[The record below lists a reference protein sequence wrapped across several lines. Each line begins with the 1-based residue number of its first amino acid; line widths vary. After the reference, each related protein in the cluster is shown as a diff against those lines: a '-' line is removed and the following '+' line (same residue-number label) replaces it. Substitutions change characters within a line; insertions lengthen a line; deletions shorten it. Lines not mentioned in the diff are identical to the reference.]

1 VKTVLF
7 QTKLTQAEAQ
17 ILQTL
22 GGGVRAEGFRVAMT
36 WVSHFYNMGLR
47 DDQNLDFIGL
57 AVKLNPEITL
67 NWQDYQAHE
76 NASKTDLNA
85 LQDDFEGLGD
95 MGTPQ

>member
-1 VKTVLF
+1 MKTVLF
-7 QTKLTQAEAQ
+7 QTKLTPSEAQ
-17 ILQTL
+17 ILKTL

-57 AVKLNPEITL
+57 AVQVNPELTL

-76 NASKTDLNA
+76 NALKTDLNA
-85 LQDDFEGLGD
+85 LQDDFMGLDDAG
-95 MGTPQ
+95 

>member
-1 VKTVLF
+1 VKKILF
-7 QTKLTQAEAQ
+7 QTQLTPSEVE

-22 GGGVRAEGFRVAMT
+22 GNGVRAEGFRVAMG

-67 NWQDYQAHE
+67 NWQDYQALE

-85 LQDDFEGLGD
+85 LQAVFSGSDDSVEG
-95 MGTPQ
+95 

>member
-22 GGGVRAEGFRVAMT
+22 GNGVRAEGFRVAMT
-36 WVSHFYNMGLR
+36 WVSHFYNIGLR
-47 DDQNLDFIGL
+47 DDLNLDYVGL
-57 AVKLNPEITL
+57 AVRVNPEL
-67 NWQDYQAHE
+67 VMNWEDYQALE

-85 LQDDFEGLGD
+85 LQAVFSGSDDSVEG
-95 MGTPQ
+95 

>member
-1 VKTVLF
+1 MKTVLF
-7 QTKLTQAEAQ
+7 QTKLTPSEAQ
-17 ILQTL
+17 ILKTL
-22 GGGVRAEGFRVAMT
+22 GGGVRAQGFRVAMT

-76 NASKTDLNA
+76 NAHQTDLNA
-85 LQDDFEGLGD
+85 LQDDF
-95 MGTPQ
+95 MGMDDAG

>member
-7 QTKLTQAEAQ
+7 QTKLTPSEAQ
-17 ILQTL
+17 ILKTL
-22 GGGVRAEGFRVAMT
+22 GNGVRAEGFRVAMT

-67 NWQDYQAHE
+67 KWEDYQAHE
-76 NASKTDLNA
+76 NALKTDLNA
-85 LQDDFEGLGD
+85 LQDDFMGLDDAG
-95 MGTPQ
+95 